1 VTWFRVGSPSP
12 LDAARLVT
20 IFQDASEG
28 WTWRMEQKQD
38 GQQVIVLVVIAS
50 GRTLAMLDSADARE
64 AYRTRGWSEL
74 LKHVEAP
81 TLPGRITITSTGV
94 TTEGE
99 AEAD

>member
-1 VTWFRVGSPSP
+1 
-12 LDAARLVT
+12 
-20 IFQDASEG
+20 
-28 WTWRMEQKQD
+28 MEQKQD
-38 GQQVIVLVVIAS
+38 DGERVIVVVVVAS

-81 TLPGRITITSTGV
+81 ALPGRITITSTGV

>member
-1 VTWFRVGSPSP
+1 
-12 LDAARLVT
+12 
-20 IFQDASEG
+20 
-28 WTWRMEQKQD
+28 MEQKQD
-38 GQQVIVLVVIAS
+38 GQQVVVVVVIAS

-74 LKHVEAP
+74 LKHFEAP

-94 TTEGE
+94 MTERE